1 MGQAKQAWIEAES
14 RGYSLPESNEKYVC
28 GNHFSDYYLKV
39 HISDHSQAGR
49 CNYCGSIA
57 RVIDL
62 HDFMEY
68 VAEKITEHFG
78 NPGDEALYLSSSY
91 YDDEDEKIPGF
102 KRVGS
107 FIAPDFAE
115 HYESTYELLAEL
127 DLVTNDE
134 NLNKDI
140 EDCFLNDE
148 WIQHHAYMMTEG
160 QELSFLWKMFAKM
173 VMHEQRFTFFKRAEF
188 SDEKFSEDNGL
199 MDILTELGNLIS
211 RHGLCKEI
219 SSGTKL
225 FRCRFTGEKDSIT
238 SFDNITSAPEDKAKQ
253 SRMSPAGIS
262 MFYGAFDSNT
272 AVLESS
278 PDGRII
284 DAPHVTGRF
293 STRKAMN
300 VLDLTNL
307 PHPSFWLP
315 SNWEGIGFLHS
326 FNWEI
331 TKPIIRDDRIHIQY
345 IPSQVFTEYLRHV
358 YQLANNDRIDGLIYK
373 SSLKGATS
381 SNIVLFYNQR
391 RSAEILELIEL
402 IPFPKS

>member
-1 MGQAKQAWIEAES
+1 MGQVKQEWIEAES
-14 RGYSLPESNEKYVC
+14 RGYSLPEANEKYVC
-28 GNHFSDYYLKV
+28 SNHFSDYYLKEY
-39 HISDHSQAGR
+39 ISDHSQSGQ
-49 CNYCGSIA
+49 CSYCGSIGQ
-57 RVIDL
+57 VIDL

-68 VAEKITEHFG
+68 TTKKITEHFG
-78 NPGDEALYLSSSY
+78 NPGDEALYLESSF
-91 YDDEDEKIPGF
+91 YDDENETIPGF
-102 KRVGS
+102 KRVGG

-134 NLNKDI
+134 NLNRDI
-140 EDCFLNDE
+140 QDCFLNDE

-188 SDEKFSEDNGL
+188 SSERFSEDNGL

-211 RHGLCKEI
+211 RLGLFKEV
-219 SSGTKL
+219 SVGTEL
-225 FRCRFTGEKDSIT
+225 FRCRFMDEKDSVT
-238 SFDNITSAPEDKAKQ
+238 SFDDITSAPEDRTKQ

-293 STRKAMN
+293 STRIALN

-307 PHPSFWLP
+307 PQPSFWIP
-315 SNWEGIGFLHS
+315 SDWEGIGFLHS

-331 TKPIIRDDRIHIQY
+331 TKPIIRDNRIHIQY
-345 IPSQVFTEYLRHV
+345 VPSQVFTEYLRYV
-358 YQLANNDRIDGLIYK
+358 YQSTKNEKIDGLIYK
-373 SSLKGATS
+373 SSLKEATS
-381 SNIVLFYNQR
+381 NNIVLFYNQCG
-391 RSAEILELIEL
+391 SAEILELVEL
-402 IPFPKS
+402 IPFPKA